1 MYAQHIGYVNRGP
14 AVGALPVATL
24 AAMQD
29 QKSFPPPLR
38 PFMALAHAILTVL
51 SERPA
56 TGYDLSKQF
65 EETVA
70 CYWKATQQQIYREL
84 GRMEEQGWLCCE
96 VVPQLGRP
104 DRKVYALTDAGR
116 RELCRWA
123 AEPST
128 PTPIREDLL
137 VKVLGGPYV
146 ATSQLLEEVR
156 RRREMHASY
165 LASYQHREREFL
177 AAEAL
182 PTQEQF
188 RYLTLRRG
196 ILYEQEW
203 IRWCDEVIAFL
214 EAQPEGKDR

>member
-1 MYAQHIGYVNRGP
+1 
-14 AVGALPVATL
+14 
-24 AAMQD
+24 
-29 QKSFPPPLR
+29 
-38 PFMALAHAILTVL
+38 MALAHAILTVL

-84 GRMEEQGWLCCE
+84 GRMEHQGWVSCE

-116 RELCRWA
+116 QELFRWA

-128 PTPIREDLL
+128 PTSIREDLL
-137 VKVLGGPYV
+137 VKVLGGAYV
-146 ATSQLLEEVR
+146 PTSQLLEEVR
-156 RRREMHASY
+156 RRRDVHARQ
-165 LASYQHREREFL
+165 LTAYQHREGEFL
-177 AAEAL
+177 AAESL
-182 PTQEQF
+182 PPQEQF

-203 IRWCDEVIAFL
+203 IRWCDEVITFL
-214 EAQPEGKDR
+214 EKQPEGADR